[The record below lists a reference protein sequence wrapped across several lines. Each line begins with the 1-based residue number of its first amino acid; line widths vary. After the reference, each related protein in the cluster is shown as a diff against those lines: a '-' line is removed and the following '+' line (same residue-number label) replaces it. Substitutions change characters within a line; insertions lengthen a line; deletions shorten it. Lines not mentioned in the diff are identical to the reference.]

1 MSVISNPTVYTGAPA
16 SMEGRIAAEQKTY
29 AFLESLGIEY
39 TRMEHAPADTIEACH
54 AIEEILGVH
63 ICKNLFL
70 NNRQG
75 TEFYLL
81 MMPGDK
87 VFKTKNL
94 SKILG
99 TARLSFASAENME
112 KYLGLM
118 PGSVTVLGLI
128 NDENKAVHL
137 VIDRPVLEEEYIG
150 CHPCTSTGSLKIKT
164 ADLIG
169 KILPAL
175 GVEPRIID
183 LPEED
188 A

>member
-1 MSVISNPTVYTGAPA
+1 MTIQLDPTVYSGAPA
-16 SMEGRIAAEQKTY
+16 DMSTRSAVEQKTY
-29 AFLESLGIEY
+29 AFLDKLGIEY
-39 TRMEHAPADTIEACH
+39 DRMDHEHTDTIEACH
-54 AIEEILGVH
+54 EVESRLGIR

-75 TEFYLL
+75 TAFYLL

-112 KYLGLM
+112 KHLGLH

-128 NDENKAVHL
+128 NDDEKAVRL
-137 VIDRPVLEEEYIG
+137 VIDRDVLKDEYFG
-150 CHPCTSTGSLKIKT
+150 CHPCESTSSLKIKIS
-164 ADLIG
+164 DLLE

-175 GVEPRIID
+175 GVEPTIID

-188 A
+188 L